1 MMGTAETGS
10 ECLQTRRLLVWAFVN
25 LVAKMMLQRKVEI
38 VLSTR
43 LDLC

>member
-1 MMGTAETGS
+1 MMETAEVGS
-10 ECLQTRRLLVWAFVN
+10 ECLQTRRLLVN
-25 LVAKMMLQRKVEI
+25 LVAKMMLEQKVEI